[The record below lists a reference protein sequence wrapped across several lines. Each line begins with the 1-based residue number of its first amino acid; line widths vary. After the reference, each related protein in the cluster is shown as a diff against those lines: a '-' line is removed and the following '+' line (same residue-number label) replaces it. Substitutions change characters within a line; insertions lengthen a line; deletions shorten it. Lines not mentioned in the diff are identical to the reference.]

1 MELPLLHWPCWT
13 SCLQPI
19 GSAWLALLLAV
30 AVGGWPIARSSTKGS
45 AELAGCVGS
54 GSCGSAAGGSICW
67 RLCTNSSGSTSM
79 GCTLSASASGC
90 LAAMLWLLLALLLL
104 VWVALL
110 VTNVGLVMPLLGELG
125 TTLALLL
132 VWLPDE
138 VDMLAGM
145 PIGKENY

>member
-30 AVGGWPIARSSTKGS
+30 AVGGWPIARSSAKGS

-67 RLCTNSSGSTSM
+67 RLCTSSSGSTSM
-79 GCTLSASASGC
+79 GCTLSASACGC
-90 LAAMLWLLLALLLL
+90 LVAMLWLLLALLLL
-104 VWVALL
+104 VWGTSGHQCRIATPWRTWHHTCIAVSVASR
-110 VTNVGLVMPLLGELG
+110 GG
-125 TTLALLL
+125 
-132 VWLPDE
+132 
-138 VDMLAGM
+138 
-145 PIGKENY
+145 